1 MRKII
6 ALLLAVSFIFSFAG
20 CGKEKEVP
28 YRTTTTRYQYTQNN
42 NYNNYNN
49 NYSYTVYV
57 SDYGKIHRNKNC
69 SGMIYYR
76 EMDYNTA
83 VSRGYALCK
92 NCY

>member
-6 ALLLAVSFIFSFAG
+6 ALLLAVSFIFSFTG

-42 NYNNYNN
+42 NYNNY
-49 NYSYTVYV
+49 SYTVYV
-57 SDYGKIHRNKNC
+57 SKYGKIHRNKNC
-69 SGMIYYR
+69 SGMIYYT

-92 NCY
+92 NCYS